1 MTKTYGAA
9 TFINKDT
16 GKVITTLNSVSPT
29 EIGVSSNYRIPRT
42 LVIKNSEVNKDI
54 YNTLLNHV
62 SKTLKIESDQI
73 IGLFNIS
80 LDGNEIIL
88 EQVTK

>member
-54 YNTLLNHV
+54 
-62 SKTLKIESDQI
+62 
-73 IGLFNIS
+73 
-80 LDGNEIIL
+80 
-88 EQVTK
+88 